1 MVIVRICLSAHLF
14 CHSPSS
20 SFTHTPFLC
29 ELCSVF
35 LKNLSKSF
43 IYCLRANRHI
53 VSKSFALIELKW
65 PFNHKC
71 LWICLNRPKLD
82 VWPAPCQLSSMIVTM
97 THSSSLW
104 TVPVLLY
111 TALTLYISTNTQ
123 QHAHVE
129 LLGLEISRWCGA
141 CNQTMLSILHFSQLP
156 ASWLGNCFSLVSK
169 PSHGFV
175 WKVEAVMLN

>member
-82 VWPAPCQLSSMIVTM
+82 VWPAPCQLSVHDCDDDSLVVAVNCPCAPLHGLNPLHFHKHTTARARRALGTGNITM
-97 THSSSLW
+97 VWSLQSDN
-104 TVPVLLY
+104 
-111 TALTLYISTNTQ
+111 AL
-123 QHAHVE
+123 HPPF
-129 LLGLEISRWCGA
+129 
-141 CNQTMLSILHFSQLP
+141 LSIASQLT
-156 ASWLGNCFSLVSK
+156 G
-169 PSHGFV
+169 
-175 WKVEAVMLN
+175 